1 MRINEVC
8 TKIGLT
14 KKAISYY
21 EKQGLISPE
30 KCDNNYRDYTED
42 EVRLLE
48 EIALYRKLDISI
60 KDIKTILNSHNRS
73 VMLNKIISDK
83 HRKMARIKI
92 QQKYLERLLKSN
104 FNDNEIQLLNE
115 EISNEEKENGQF
127 IKNELRRSFPGGLG
141 VFLSKHFEP
150 YLNEPVDSSEKYN
163 AWLNIVEFL
172 DNIEDIKVPKLI
184 QSYYGNME
192 DETLEQIN
200 DSGKNEI
207 LRLLKAEG
215 QELEEFKRKILDHVN
230 ETNNNPMS
238 DFMKSFNELKKEM
251 NSFFSCSGYYDI
263 FIPNMKVLSKDYR
276 EYQDSLVALNERLTK
291 ELGIK
296 YDEDMKIVKI
306 SDI

>member
-30 KCDNNYRDYTED
+30 KGDNNYRDYTED

-60 KDIKTILNSHNRS
+60 KDIKTILNSDNRS
-73 VMLNKIISDK
+73 AMLNKIISDK
-83 HRKMARIKI
+83 HRKIARIKM
-92 QQKYLERLLKSN
+92 QQKYIERLLKSN

-141 VFLSKHFEP
+141 AFLSKHFEP
-150 YLNEPVDSSEKYN
+150 YLNEPIDSAEKYN

-172 DNIEDIKVPKLI
+172 DNIEDIQVPKLI

-192 DETLEQIN
+192 EETLEQIN

-207 LRLLKAEG
+207 LKLLKAEG
-215 QELEEFKRKILDHVN
+215 QELEEFKKKILDHVN